1 MNDSPKFKAAQEAI
15 KEIESGQK
23 IGLGTG
29 STARYF
35 VDILGEMVAD
45 GFECICVPT
54 SIETQNQALALGIK
68 LSSLDKLGELDI
80 TIDGADEVDSQ
91 LTLIK
96 GGGGALLREKI
107 VADASKRMIVIADS
121 SKMVDVLGGFA
132 LPIEVNK
139 FGLGAT
145 KNRLDEILKNFDAK
159 GGLTLRKTMNG
170 KDFLTDGGHLIFDA
184 DFGRISDA
192 KALST
197 KLLDVPGVV
206 QHGLFIDMCDVAF
219 IADNDSV
226 KRYDG

>member
-1 MNDSPKFKAAQEAI
+1 MSDSPKLKAAQAAI
-15 KEIESGQK
+15 KEIKSGQK

-54 SIETQNQALALGIK
+54 SIETQKQALALNIK
-68 LSSLDKLGELDI
+68 LSSLDELGELDI
-80 TIDGADEVDSQ
+80 TIDGADEIDGELS
-91 LTLIK
+91 LIK

-107 VADASKRMIVIADS
+107 VADASKCMIVIADS

-132 LPIEVNK
+132 LPVEVNQ

-145 KNRLDEILKNFDAK
+145 KNRLEKILNNFNAS
-159 GGLTLRKTMNG
+159 GGLTLRKTSSG
-170 KDFLTDGGHLIFDA
+170 EDFLTDGGHLIFDA
-184 DFGRISDA
+184 DFGRISDTQT
-192 KALST
+192 LST

-206 QHGLFIDMCDVAF
+206 QHGLFIDMCDIAF
-219 IADNDSV
+219 IAADDGV
-226 KRYDG
+226 KRYDR